1 MAHTDPTE
9 RRLQLL
15 ALGYHIIPNKMK
27 IPAVPGW
34 NTPEWLAKEMT
45 PARVKGWAKRF
56 PGADTTG
63 VRIEN
68 GLVVIDVDVDDVL
81 VDQLWAEIGYI
92 APSVFARSP
101 VRYGASA
108 YKVALFCYLSGEAW
122 TRVASR
128 KYNGHQVEIFGGLP
142 TNKGNASRQFGVY
155 GPHSEG
161 TNYDWFA
168 GVPAQLHEIA
178 PQDLPTLSKDQA
190 YAIVAAFERL
200 AEAAGWA
207 AEAAADQDGAA
218 VVYDID
224 DDTRFDTNRGGT
236 GITYGELCD
245 EYAAYGELRC
255 SSNFMAGRGD
265 SGSRERCLVGDAN
278 RHKCVAVWVP
288 SDEALHFPADLAPGA
303 AIDELADTLR
313 EAGIKPPDVDR
324 PKGAALE
331 DFHAFLPLH
340 QFVFMPTREL
350 WPASS
355 VDDILPRIQLFDAN
369 GAAVMRGPKKDK
381 PVWLKPSQWLGQY
394 RPLEQMTW
402 MPGEAPIIRDRLV
415 ADGGWIARQGSRCL
429 NLYRPPTIAHG
440 DANAAETWISH
451 VERLYGDEAMHVIKW
466 LAHRVQFPSD
476 KINHALVLGGA
487 PGVGKD
493 TLLEPVKHAI
503 GPWNMAEIAPKDML
517 GRFNGYAKSV
527 ILRMS
532 EARDLGDMTRYE
544 FYERTKIYCAAPP
557 DVIRVD
563 EKNLRE
569 YAIPN
574 VCGVV
579 ITTNYKTNGIYL
591 PGDDR
596 RHFVAWSEL
605 SKEDFKEAYWR
616 DLWAWY
622 ASGGFGHVA
631 AYLASID
638 LSDFDAKAP
647 PPVTE
652 AFRAIVA
659 ANMAPEDAE
668 MADTL
673 DRLGSPSAVTLLQI
687 REKATS
693 FEFERWL
700 ADRKNQRVIPFRF
713 EQCGYARVHNPT
725 AKSGLW
731 VVKNIRQAIYARADL
746 SLREQLMAAQK
757 LAQDTAPAPNAPNA
771 LDFHPHH
778 KNKK

>member
-1 MAHTDPTE
+1 MSHIDPTE

-15 ALGYHIIPNKMK
+15 ARGYHIIPNKMK

-45 PARVKGWAKRF
+45 PARVEGWAKRF
-56 PGADTTG
+56 PEAFTTG
-63 VRIEN
+63 VRIEG
-68 GLVVIDVDVDDVL
+68 GLVVIDIDVDDPL
-81 VDQLWAEIGYI
+81 SFSLMHRIAAI
-92 APSVFARSP
+92 APEVSQRAPGRF
-101 VRYGASA
+101 GASEH
-108 YKVALFCYLSGEAW
+108 KIALFCRLEGEDW
-122 TRVASR
+122 TRIASR
-128 KYNGHQVEIFGGLP
+128 KYNGHQVEIFGGQP
-142 TNKGNASRQFGVY
+142 TGKGNASRQFGVY
-155 GPHSEG
+155 GPHS
-161 TNYDWFA
+161 
-168 GVPAQLHEIA
+168 GVDYAWGEETPALHQVA
-178 PQDLPTLSKDQA
+178 PQDLPPIDKEQA
-190 YAIVAAFERL
+190 YAIVAAFEEL
-200 AEAAGWA
+200 AAAAGWA
-207 AEAAADQDGAA
+207 AEAAVEHDGGS

-224 DDTRFDTNRGGT
+224 DETRFDTNRGGT
-236 GITYGELCD
+236 QISYEDLCD

-288 SDEALHFPADLAPGA
+288 GDEAIHFPASLAPGA
-303 AIDELADTLR
+303 AIDGLGDVLR
-313 EAGIKPPDVDR
+313 EAGVEPLAEDK

-340 QFVFMPTREL
+340 QYVFMPTREL

-369 GAAVMRGPKKDK
+369 GAAVMKGPKKDK

-429 NLYRPPTIAHG
+429 NLYRPPTLVRG
-440 DANAAETWISH
+440 DANAAERWIDH
-451 VERLYGDEAMHVIKW
+451 VERLYTDEAMHVIKW
-466 LAHRVQFPSD
+466 LAHRVQFPAD

-493 TLLEPVKHAI
+493 TLLEPVKQAV
-503 GPWNMAEIAPKDML
+503 GPWNVAEIAPKDML
-517 GRFNGYAKSV
+517 ERFNGYAKSV

-591 PGDDR
+591 PADDR

-605 SKEDFKEAYWR
+605 NKEDFQEDYWR

-622 ASGGFGHVA
+622 AGGGFGHVA

-638 LSDFDAKAP
+638 LSDFDPKAP

-673 DRLGSPSAVTLLQI
+673 DRLGSPAAVTLLQI

-713 EQCGYARVHNPT
+713 EQCGYARVHSPT
-725 AKSGLW
+725 TKSGLW

-746 SLREQLMAAQK
+746 SLREQLAAAQK
-757 LAQDTAPAPNAPNA
+757 LAQDTVQAPKAPKAPI
-771 LDFHPHH
+771 FHPHH